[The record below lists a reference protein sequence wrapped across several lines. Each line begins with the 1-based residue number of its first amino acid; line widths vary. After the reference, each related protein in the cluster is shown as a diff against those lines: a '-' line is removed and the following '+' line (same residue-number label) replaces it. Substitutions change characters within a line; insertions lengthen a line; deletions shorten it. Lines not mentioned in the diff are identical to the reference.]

1 MRQVDRRHF
10 IAGAGLAAGGFALPR
25 IAIGQVDD
33 RPTINFAVQ
42 QVATSASLEV
52 VRERSNVGERVQ
64 MPIFENLIARNLR
77 SKLEPIP
84 GLAESWKRID
94 ERTVELTLR
103 KGVKFHNGDEMTSE
117 DVVFTF
123 GPERMFGE
131 NYDSGSN
138 KTLFTTVMAR
148 DSIEGKK
155 LPAEV
160 PGIAKRVWPS
170 LEKVEAVDKY
180 TVRFVNRVPD
190 VTLEGRIGGP
200 ASEIIS
206 KRGFMEAK
214 TWVEWARKPIA
225 TGPYKVREFKP
236 DEVLILDAHD
246 DYWGGRPPIKTIRF
260 VVVPEVASRINGLLS
275 GQYEFIGDVPPDQVS
290 SIEKDTKFE
299 VQGGLVTN
307 HRILVF
313 DKTYPQLADPRIRQ
327 AFTHAIDRQAIVDS
341 LWAGRT
347 RVPPGLQW
355 EFYGPMFIE
364 GWKVPDYDP
373 KKAQELL
380 KAANY
385 KGDPIP
391 FRVLNNYYTN
401 QVATAQVEVEM
412 WRAVGLNVQIQ
423 MRENWQ
429 QIFENNGQRAV
440 RDWSNSAAFNDPI
453 SSLVGQHGPQGQQ
466 QQAKEWTNEE
476 MNKLSAALETETDM
490 AKRKGM
496 FKRMLEICEREDP
509 AFTVLHQ
516 NATFT
521 AKRKDIQWKAAPA
534 FQVDF
539 RADNFHWT
547 RNG

>member
-1 MRQVDRRHF
+1 MHPIDRRRF
-10 IAGAGLAAGGFALPR
+10 IGLTAGGLVLPR
-25 IAIGQVDD
+25 FAIGQADD
-33 RPTINFAVQ
+33 RPTVNIAVQ

-64 MPIFENLIARNLR
+64 QSIFETLIDRNLK

-94 ERTVELTLR
+94 ERTVEFSLR
-103 KGVKFHNGDEMTSE
+103 KGVKFHNGDEMTAD

-123 GPERMFGE
+123 GPERMFGYD
-131 NYDSGSN
+131 YDSGAN
-138 KTLFTTVMAR
+138 KTLFTTVLAR

-160 PGIAKRVWPS
+160 IGIAKRTFPS
-170 LEKVEAVDKY
+170 LEKVEVVDKY

-190 VTLEGRIGGP
+190 VTLEARIGSSGC
-200 ASEIIS
+200 SIIS

-214 TWVEWARKPIA
+214 TWIDWARKPIA
-225 TGPYKVREFKP
+225 TGPYKVRELKP
-236 DEVLILDAHD
+236 DESLILDAHD
-246 DYWGGRPPIKTIRF
+246 EYWGGRPPIKTIRF

-275 GQYEFIGDVPPDQVS
+275 GQYDFICDVPPDQ
-290 SIEKDTKFE
+290 IGTLAQNPKFE
-299 VQGGLVTN
+299 VQGGLITN

-313 DKTYPQLADPRIRQ
+313 DKNHPRLADPRIRQ
-327 AFTHAIDRQAIVDS
+327 AITHSIDRQAIVDS
-341 LWAGRT
+341 LWAGKT

-364 GWKVPDYDP
+364 GWKVPEYDP
-373 KKAQELL
+373 KKAQALL
-380 KAANY
+380 KAAGY
-385 KGDPIP
+385 KGEPIP

-401 QVATAQVEVEM
+401 QTATAQIEVEM
-412 WRAVGLNVQIQ
+412 WRAVGLNVQIE

-429 QIFENNGQRAV
+429 QIFENDGKRAM
-440 RDWSNSAAFNDPI
+440 RDWSNSAPFSDPM

-476 MNKLSAALETETDM
+476 LNKLCATLETETDM
-490 AKRKGM
+490 AKRKAM

-509 AFTVLHQ
+509 AYTVLHQ

-521 AKRKDIQWKAAPA
+521 AKRKDIQWQAAPA
-534 FQVDF
+534 FAMDF
-539 RADNFHWT
+539 RADNFRWDRKT
-547 RNG
+547 

>member
-1 MRQVDRRHF
+1 MAHVERRAF
-10 IAGAGLAAGGFALPR
+10 LVGAGLAAGGFALPR
-25 IAIGQVDD
+25 VAIGQADN
-33 RPTINFAVQ
+33 RPTLTIAVQ
-42 QVATSASLEV
+42 QIATSASLEV

-64 MPIFENLIARNLR
+64 APIFENLIARNLM
-77 SKLEPIP
+77 SKLEPMP

-94 ERTVELTLR
+94 ERTIELALR
-103 KGVKFHNGDEMTSE
+103 KGVKFHNGDEMTAD

-123 GPERMFGE
+123 GPERFFGE
-131 NYDSGSN
+131 NYDNKSD
-138 KTLFTTVMAR
+138 KTLFTTVLAR

-155 LPAEV
+155 LPAETV
-160 PGIAKRVWPS
+160 GIAKRIWPS

-180 TVRFVNRVPD
+180 TVRFINRVPD
-190 VTLEGRIGGP
+190 VTLEGRIGGGG
-200 ASEIIS
+200 SEIIS
-206 KRGFMEAK
+206 KRGFLETK
-214 TWVEWARKPIA
+214 TWIEWARKPVA

-236 DEVLILDAHD
+236 DDVLILDAHD

-260 VVVPEVASRINGLLS
+260 VVVPEVSSRINGLLS
-275 GQYEFIGDVPPDQVS
+275 GQYEMICDVPPDQIS
-290 SIEKDTKFE
+290 TIEKNPKFE

-313 DKTYPQLADPRIRQ
+313 DKHHPQLVDPRVRQ
-327 AFTHAIDRQAIVDS
+327 AISHAIDRQAIVDS

-364 GWKVPDYDP
+364 GWKVPEYDP
-373 KKAQELL
+373 KKAQALL

-401 QVATAQVEVEM
+401 QVGTAQIEVEM
-412 WRAVGLNVQIQ
+412 WRSAGLNVQIE

-429 QIFENNGQRAV
+429 QIFENDGKRAM
-440 RDWSNSAAFNDPI
+440 RDWSNSAVFNDPI

-466 QQAKEWTNEE
+466 QQAKEWSNDE
-476 MNKLSAALETETDM
+476 MNKLSGDLEVEIDM
-490 AKRKGM
+490 PKRKAM

-509 AFTVLHQ
+509 AYTVLHQ
-516 NATFT
+516 TATFT

-539 RADNFHWT
+539 RAENFRWN
-547 RNG
+547 RS